1 MFLSVCVTFCWM
13 KNFDSIMNTSEK
25 NLDQKD
31 QKDQIDQNEV
41 STHSENFDDFVAS
54 LQEEMDQRD
63 KDDFSAYA
71 LSLADDLRYHG
82 ILKNIEGIVSESWK
96 GSCGDSVTWYV
107 LIEHNQLKEIRY
119 FTDGCTTSD
128 IASEQL
134 ARMVDGKAISVIRNI
149 TVKDVL
155 DALQKFPVGNH
166 HCATLAVTSLNL
178 ALDKYESLH
187 SSLKS

>member
-1 MFLSVCVTFCWM
+1 MNLSNKKV
-13 KNFDSIMNTSEK
+13 
-25 NLDQKD
+25 
-31 QKDQIDQNEV
+31 DQIDQSDD
-41 STHSENFDDFVAS
+41 STESDSFDDFVAS
-54 LQEEMDQRD
+54 LQEERDQRD
-63 KDDFSAYA
+63 KNDFSPYA

-82 ILKNIEGIVSESWK
+82 ILEDKEGIISESWQ
-96 GSCGDSVTWYV
+96 GSCGDSVTWYI
-107 LIEHNQLKEIRY
+107 LIDQNQLKEIRY

-134 ARMVDGKAISVIRNI
+134 ARMVDGKAISAIRNI

-178 ALDKYESLH
+178 ALDKYEASNP
-187 SSLKS
+187 SVILK